1 MPAYIR
7 PGERASSSSV
17 CEWVTSTTH
26 LVNARRWRRQ
36 DGKDRQTER
45 VTLQSGPCNLFFP
58 LFASFPFVNS
68 SLSLSLSPYLFP
80 SIIMLKVDGGP
91 PTSSAYSLS
100 PTHKHCERCVRY
112 SSSSSSSKGY
122 TDKPHNTL
130 FFLVSHNR
138 LFPPTSQS
146 GNRAPHPRALLC
158 RRLLHL
164 VNSAHVKSLR
174 QP

>member
-1 MPAYIR
+1 MKKAR
-7 PGERASSSSV
+7 RERQTDRKSDSAIWTMQLVLSTFRFFSV
-17 CEWVTSTTH
+17 C
-26 LVNARRWRRQ
+26 Q
-36 DGKDRQTER
+36 
-45 VTLQSGPCNLFFP
+45 LFT
-58 LFASFPFVNS
+58 
-68 SLSLSLSPYLFP
+68 LSLSPYLFP